1 MTKKLE
7 GIIASQGLAMGP
19 AKRFIKEEL
28 TIDHET
34 ISEDR
39 VKNEQSRV
47 DRAFSAYA
55 DQLKSR
61 GTESQTQQEVLEAH
75 LELLSDPYYADTVKE
90 KIQNNLCNAETA
102 LEATTDEMASM
113 MESLEDAYLKER
125 GADYRD
131 IGENLL
137 YLLLGKKP
145 QDLSQLAEDC
155 IIVCQELT
163 PSDTSLMDKKRVLG
177 FANDLGGKTSHTSII
192 AQTLGIPA
200 LVGMK
205 TVSQEITDGDFL
217 ILDAQKGF
225 VLVNPDEEVKKSY
238 ADLLQSEQ
246 EERARLESV
255 KNREAVTKDGRK
267 ISVATNIGNLQDL
280 TVGFEAGADGCGLFR
295 TEFLY
300 MDNSHFPTEEEQF
313 AVYREAASQCGD
325 RPLLIRTLDIGG
337 DKSLSYYS
345 FPKEDNPFLGWRA
358 LRICFDKPE
367 IFRAQL
373 RAILRASAFGNVK
386 ILLPMVIS
394 VEEIIKVRE
403 LVETY
408 KKELQAE
415 SIDYND
421 TIDVG
426 MMVETPA
433 SVMMAP
439 RLAKYCDYFSI
450 GTNDLTQYI
459 LAVDR
464 GNDVIANL
472 YNTYN
477 PAVLAA
483 IKRVIDSAHEEGKWC
498 GMCGGFAGDT
508 DATYLLLGLGLDEF
522 SAPASKVAE
531 VKDIILA
538 SSYDEA
544 KKFAEEVLQLESME
558 EIDRKI
564 KENHHR

>member
-522 SAPASKVAE
+522 SAPASKVAK
-531 VKDIILA
+531 VKDIILT

>member
-39 VKNEQSRV
+39 VKSEQSRV

-90 KIQNNLCNAETA
+90 KIQNNLCNAEAA

-255 KNREAVTKDGRK
+255 KNREAVTTDGRK

-522 SAPASKVAE
+522 SAPASKVAK
-531 VKDIILA
+531 VKDIILT

>member
-39 VKNEQSRV
+39 VKSEQSRV

-225 VLVNPDEEVKKSY
+225 VLANPDEEVKKSY

-255 KNREAVTKDGRK
+255 KNREAVTTDGRK

-508 DATYLLLGLGLDEF
+508 GATYLLLGLGLDEF
-522 SAPASKVAE
+522 SAPASKVAK
-531 VKDIILA
+531 VKDIILT